1 MASPTNRK
9 KARLALDERLMQLHP
24 TGQWAR
30 PQAGWIKG
38 VRTALGMTSGELG
51 QRLGITAAGLRT
63 LEVSEVAQTI
73 KLASLRRVAD
83 ALDCDLVVVMV
94 PRIGLEATVQHRAEE
109 ILATT
114 EEQVAHSMALE
125 GQSASEPASWRQV
138 RRDELIAAGGV
149 WRTSEK

>member
-9 KARLALDERLMQLHP
+9 KARLALDERLRQLQP

-30 PQAGWIKG
+30 PQSGWIKG

-51 QRLGITAAGLRT
+51 QRLGITAAGLRA
-63 LEVSEVAQTI
+63 LEASEVAETV

-94 PRIGLEATVQHRAEE
+94 PRIGLEATMQQRAEE
-109 ILATT
+109 ILATA
-114 EEQVAHSMALE
+114 EERAAQSMALE
-125 GQSASEPASWRQV
+125 DQSALEPASWRQV
-138 RRDELIAAGGV
+138 RRDELIAAGGL
-149 WRTSEK
+149 WNDA